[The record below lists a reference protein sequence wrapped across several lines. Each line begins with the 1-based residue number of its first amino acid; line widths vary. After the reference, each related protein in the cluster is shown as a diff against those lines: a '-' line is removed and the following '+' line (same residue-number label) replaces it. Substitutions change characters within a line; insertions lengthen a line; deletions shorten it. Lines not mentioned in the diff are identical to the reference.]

1 MRRRPPRSTRTDT
14 LFPYTTLFRAALA
27 SGGGSAGSAEGH
39 AGGAARQAAARQRA
53 EPLRPLA
60 PRLHAAPHR
69 RSLRLSRRQLAAA
82 WSGAAAARFPMK
94 NLLTGR
100 TRMIARRLTG
110 LFAASLVV
118 LGLAVPVAAEPVQ
131 LSLLHIGRANV

>member
-1 MRRRPPRSTRTDT
+1 MIRRPPRSTRTDT
-14 LFPYTTLFRAALA
+14 LFPYPTLFR
-27 SGGGSAGSAEGH
+27 S
-39 AGGAARQAAARQRA
+39 RQAAARQRA

-94 NLLTGR
+94 NLRTGR
-100 TRMIARRLTG
+100 TRMIARRITG

-118 LGLAVPVAAEPVQ
+118 LGLAVPVAAEPVKR
-131 LSLLHIGRANV
+131 SEERRVGKECVRTCRSRWSPYH